1 MRFEV
6 VGPFFVQTPRIIK
19 VDHIREL
26 KESIERDE
34 TVSGLLSA
42 PGCYVFGVKSAGA
55 KRVVP
60 WYVGKAEKQSVF
72 KEATNAAHLQLF
84 NEILDKYERGHP
96 ALIFLPQVT
105 ETGRPAKVA
114 KGEGKKPAVDF
125 LEDWLIAAALK
136 SNPNLYNIKKTKML
150 NELWVRG
157 LFNPTAGDSST
168 ASRALK
174 ASLKL

>member
-1 MRFEV
+1 MNFEV
-6 VGPFFVQTPRIIK
+6 LGPFFIKTPRIIK
-19 VDHIREL
+19 AEHIKDL
-26 KESIERDE
+26 KASIEADAA
-34 TVSGLLSA
+34 VSALLAA
-42 PGCYVFGVKSAGA
+42 PGCYVFGVKSTGS

-84 NEILDKYERGHP
+84 NVILDDYEKGHS

-105 ETGRPAKVA
+105 NTGRPAKVA
-114 KGEGKKPAVDF
+114 QGERSKPAVDF

-150 NELWVRG
+150 NDLWVRG
-157 LFNPTAGDSST
+157 LFNPKPGDSS
-168 ASRALK
+168 ASSQALK

>member
-1 MRFEV
+1 MNFEV
-6 VGPFFVQTPRIIK
+6 LGPFFIKTPRIIK
-19 VDHIREL
+19 ADHIKDL
-26 KESIERDE
+26 KASIDE
-34 TVSGLLSA
+34 VADVSALLAA
-42 PGCYVFGVKSAGA
+42 PGCYVFGVKSTGS

-84 NEILDKYERGHP
+84 NEILDDYEKGHP

-105 ETGRPAKVA
+105 NTGRPAKVA
-114 KGEGKKPAVDF
+114 QGEQSKPAVDF

-150 NELWVRG
+150 NDLWVRG
-157 LFNPTAGDSST
+157 LFNPKPGDSS
-168 ASRALK
+168 ASSQALK

>member
-1 MRFEV
+1 MNFEV
-6 VGPFFVQTPRIIK
+6 LGPFFIKTPTIIK
-19 VDHIREL
+19 ADHIKDL
-26 KESIERDE
+26 KASIEEDAA
-34 TVSGLLSA
+34 VSALLAA
-42 PGCYVFGVKSAGA
+42 PGCYVFGVKSSS

-84 NEILDKYERGHP
+84 NEILDDYEKGHP
-96 ALIFLPQVT
+96 TLIFLPQVT
-105 ETGRPAKVA
+105 NTGRPAKVA
-114 KGEGKKPAVDF
+114 QGEQSKPAVDF

-150 NELWVRG
+150 NDLWVRG
-157 LFNPTAGDSST
+157 LFNPKPGDSS
-168 ASRALK
+168 ASSQALK